1 MKVSQKQ
8 REKREREREEI
19 DTDKA
24 SVILLETLEL
34 AVPDSPP
41 DLSVM
46 CLTHFGIGFCHLQR
60 KMSGLIH
67 SLTISPVSLL

>member
-1 MKVSQKQ
+1 MPLPSL
-8 REKREREREEI
+8 REEM

-24 SVILLETLEL
+24 SMTLLETLDL

-46 CLTHFGIGFCHLQR
+46 CLRHFGIGFCHLQW
-60 KMSGLIH
+60 KKSGLIH
-67 SLTISPVSLL
+67 SLTISPLSLL